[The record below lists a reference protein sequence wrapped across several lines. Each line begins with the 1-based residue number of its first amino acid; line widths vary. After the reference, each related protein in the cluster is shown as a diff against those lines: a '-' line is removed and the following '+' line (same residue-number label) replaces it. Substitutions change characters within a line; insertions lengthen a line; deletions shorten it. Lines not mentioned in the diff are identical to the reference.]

1 MTLKHLYEAA
11 TLVEAT
17 DDDTWRVKLIN
28 EGKGSSG
35 TYPAET
41 LEKFHNAFNGA
52 LSFENHPSW
61 MDGPENRNFTQI
73 VGNVVGETWVER
85 DEQGKMAVYANWS
98 PDPDHK
104 DRLTRYKK
112 NLGLSIYIEGDGH
125 VDDDGEFVVDFFN
138 EHDPYKSVD
147 VVIAAGRGGRFEE
160 SMKEIYSRRSEN
172 QTTSTS
178 VEGEGKS
185 EKEIKMDEKAI
196 EAIEALTTQVSAL
209 ISAQTAKTAENAQ
222 VEADEKAV
230 EEKLAKITASLD
242 AVEAAREDLLPS
254 QVESLR
260 SKAKTGADV
269 APLIEEY
276 KAMVAEAKTLVES
289 AGNDGLVR
297 TSGTPAT
304 KFGAWK

>member
-1 MTLKHLYEAA
+1 MTVKHLYETA

-17 DDDTWRVKLIN
+17 DSDTWRVKLIN

-35 TYPAET
+35 VYPAET
-41 LEKFHNAFNGA
+41 LEKYHNAFNGV

-73 VGNVVGETWVER
+73 VGKVVGETWAER
-85 DEQGKMAVYANWS
+85 DEQGKMSVYANWS

-104 DRLTRYKK
+104 ERLSRYKE

-147 VVIAAGRGGRFEE
+147 VVLAAGRGGRFEE
-160 SMKEIYSRRSEN
+160 SMKAIYSQRSEAK
-172 QTTSTS
+172 TTSTP
-178 VEGEGKS
+178 VGGEGK
-185 EKEIKMDEKAI
+185 EIKTMDEKAI
-196 EAIEALTTQVSAL
+196 EAINALTTQVSAL
-209 ISAQTAKTAENAQ
+209 ISAQTAKTAENVQ

-230 EEKLAKITASLD
+230 EEKLATITASLD

-260 SKAKTGADV
+260 NKAKTGADV
-269 APLIEEY
+269 VSLIEEY
-276 KAMVAEAKTLVES
+276 KAMVVEARELAES
-289 AGNDGLVR
+289 
-297 TSGTPAT
+297 TSGDGVVRRAEF
-304 KFGAWK
+304 KDAADLGKVFG